1 MGARGAFLAPVAT
14 FRKGIEIMPFMP
26 SAAFTSLSLK
36 PSTLRRLRAYKV
48 AGMSY
53 DDVLND
59 LMDEQPT
66 AAFWKEHERRLREE
80 DRIPWEVKARLRKRR
95 AAESR
100 SGAAR

>member
-1 MGARGAFLAPVAT
+1 MIL
-14 FRKGIEIMPFMP
+14 MPFMP

-80 DRIPWEVKARLRKRR
+80 DSIPWEEVKERLRKRR

-100 SGAAR
+100 SDAAH